1 MTNLSSLEIANAPTY
16 LIAYCPLFNRIIDFY
31 RISFQVSSTITFSL
45 HEINGRKL
53 SSSSSSRGIPVP
65 VLAGAF
71 AGSALTNAHVVLRLS
86 LRLLVL
92 TTSTVA

>member
-1 MTNLSSLEIANAPTY
+1 M
-16 LIAYCPLFNRIIDFY
+16 
-31 RISFQVSSTITFSL
+31 
-45 HEINGRKL
+45 
-53 SSSSSSRGIPVP
+53 GIPVP

>member
-1 MTNLSSLEIANAPTY
+1 M
-16 LIAYCPLFNRIIDFY
+16 
-31 RISFQVSSTITFSL
+31 
-45 HEINGRKL
+45 
-53 SSSSSSRGIPVP
+53 P

-71 AGSALTNAHVVLRLS
+71 AGSALTNAHVVLHLS